1 MGKFKVAL
9 LQMTSHGADQEANLE
24 KGIAFCR
31 RAHDM
36 GADLALFPEM
46 WNTGYQGIDADDPD
60 GRKEL
65 IGRAISLDDGF
76 VLQHR
81 QLAKE
86 LGMGI
91 GLTFL
96 EAFPELPRNSLAVI
110 DKEGN
115 ICMTYAKV
123 HTCDFGPL
131 EACCTPGDDFYVCD
145 FGLGD
150 TALKLGAM
158 ICYDREAPE
167 SARILM
173 LKGAEVVLTPNA
185 CGLDSLRIDQFKSR
199 AYENAMGVAMTN
211 YAAPQQNGH
220 SVAFDA
226 DGSLIVE
233 AGGAEGIF
241 IAEFDLARIRTYREE
256 TVWGNAFRRPHRYGQ
271 LSAMDV
277 DEVFLRNNAFGKK
290 FERSER

>member
-1 MGKFKVAL
+1 MGKLRIAL
-9 LQMTSHGADQEANLE
+9 LQMTGHAGDQEKNLE
-24 KGIAFCR
+24 KGMGFCR
-31 RAHDM
+31 RAREQ

-46 WNTGYQGIDADDPD
+46 WNTGYQGIDARDPN
-60 GRKEL
+60 GPREL
-65 IGRAISLDDGF
+65 IGRAVGPDDAF
-76 VLQHR
+76 VQQHR
-81 QLAKE
+81 QLARE

-96 EAFPELPRNSLAVI
+96 EAFPERPRNSVAVI
-110 DKEGN
+110 DREGEV
-115 ICMTYAKV
+115 CMTYAKV
-123 HTCDFGPL
+123 HTCDFSPM
-131 EACCTPGDDFYVCD
+131 EASCTPGDGFHVCD

-150 TALKLGAM
+150 GAVKLGAM

-185 CGLDSLRIDQFKSR
+185 CGLDSLRIDQFKTR

-226 DGSLIVE
+226 EGGLIVE
-233 AGGAEGIF
+233 AGEAEGILM
-241 IAEFDLARIRTYREE
+241 AEFDLDRIRTYRKE
-256 TVWGNAFRRPHRYGQ
+256 TIWGNAFRRSHRYRQ
-271 LSAMDV
+271 LAAM
-277 DEVFLRNNAFGKK
+277 EVEEPFVRQNAFGED
-290 FERSER
+290 FERALR